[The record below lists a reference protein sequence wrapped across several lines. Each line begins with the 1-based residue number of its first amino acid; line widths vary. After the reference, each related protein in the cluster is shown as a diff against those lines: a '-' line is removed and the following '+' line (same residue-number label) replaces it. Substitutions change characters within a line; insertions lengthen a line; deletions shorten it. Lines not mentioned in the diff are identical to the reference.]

1 MPAKERRELTVSLEV
16 SPIFLPI
23 SWFIQLLVLSFSP
36 ELFVRPGTTRGM
48 LAVVVGVWLCLF
60 GGLLAVCLWFSRM
73 ELRKMKVEVPSVQV
87 QYLDGHMDACESCT
101 S

>member
-1 MPAKERRELTVSLEV
+1 
-16 SPIFLPI
+16 
-23 SWFIQLLVLSFSP
+23 
-36 ELFVRPGTTRGM
+36 M
-48 LAVVVGVWLCLF
+48 LAVVVGLWLCLF